1 MTVGAAS
8 LVLLDREHYI
18 ESSNP
23 QWKVLDGKELR

>member
-1 MTVGAAS
+1 
-8 LVLLDREHYI
+8 VLLDREHYI